1 MTKQKNN
8 KPVTNRQ
15 KCIARIVIMAIVF
28 TILYFVGKCQRDYVK
43 RNGVWTVYTLDKV
56 GYAAKGGSTYKFHY
70 FFQGKTYNDAS
81 GGGLELLKKEG
92 KRFFMMVVPE
102 EPKKILCFSDRP
114 VPDWFTL
121 EAPPE
126 GWKEFP
132 TDSTL
137 RQLMKA
143 DSLKNKMTETDSV
156 PAQN

>member
-15 KCIARIVIMAIVF
+15 KWIARIV
-28 TILYFVGKCQRDYVK
+28 TIGTVCIISYFIGQCQRDYVK
-43 RNGVWTVYTLDKV
+43 ENGVWTVFTIDEVDYGV
-56 GYAAKGGSTYKFHY
+56 KGGSTFSLHY
-70 FFQGKTYNDAS
+70 FFQGKTYHSAS

-102 EPKKILCFSDRP
+102 EPKKVLYFSDRP

-137 RQLMKA
+137 RQLMRT
-143 DSLKNKMTETDSV
+143 DSLKNKI
-156 PAQN
+156 P